1 MADTLRE
8 LQAMVTVYYGVP
20 GAEID
25 PDCPLQDLGIDVVG
39 LEELI
44 VVVEDKYK
52 IVMSMTLGEHDDIT
66 TFKRNVKDQTLREF
80 AGWVNQLLCGRSGMR
95 DR

>member
-20 GAEID
+20 GVEID
-25 PDCPLQDLGIDVVG
+25 PDCPLPDLGIDAVS

-44 VVVEDKYK
+44 VAMEDKYK
-52 IVMSMTLGEHDDIT
+52 IVVSMMLDEHYDIT
-66 TFKRNVKDQTLREF
+66 TSKRNVKDKTLREF
-80 AGWVNQLLCGRSGMR
+80 AGFVDQLLSGRSAT
-95 DR
+95 

>member
-20 GAEID
+20 GVEID
-25 PDCPLQDLGIDVVG
+25 PDCPLQDLGVDAVG

-44 VVVEDKYK
+44 VSVEDKFKVVISTLLDEHYNM
-52 IVMSMTLGEHDDIT
+52 VMPE
-66 TFKRNVKDQTLREF
+66 RNVKDQTLREF
-80 AGWVNQLLCGRSGMR
+80 AGFVDQLLSGRSAT
-95 DR
+95 